1 MATVRATNGTSG
13 LVVFNKAYPIP
24 SSTLRGQGSIR
35 DAVFLLNVPVVPY
48 SLSVNVDVNV
58 KNGTGTSAF
67 GVSRQIDINLRGH
80 VDIVDAGV
88 LAFAFDSTPLHGN
101 WNPRADFDADGL
113 VDITDAATIAFLF
126 DAPDFI

>member
-1 MATVRATNGTSG
+1 M
-13 LVVFNKAYPIP
+13 
-24 SSTLRGQGSIR
+24 
-35 DAVFLLNVPVVPY
+35 LNVPVVPY

-80 VDIVDAGV
+80 VDIVDAAV
-88 LAFAFDSTPLHGN
+88 LAFAFDSTPLRGN
-101 WNPRADFDADGL
+101 WNPRADFDADGM